1 MAYFGPLTAEI
12 SLPVWGTRTIV
23 SRLGFITAAT
33 SLTVGQPN
41 FAQSLAVSWAGA
53 LYIHFEALAPNGILQ
68 GAKFTLYLSLAFS
81 YIGSGTRVVDVS
93 QTFRRSAEA
102 PPIHGRAAIM
112 MGIGPDSSSFFFS
125 FLAYSQPSQIGCLPY
140 FHI

>member
-53 LYIHFEALAPNGILQ
+53 LNIHFWRLLLPDGIFLR
-68 GAKFTLYLSLAFS
+68 AKFPFRPSIAFAYRS
-81 YIGSGTRVVDVS
+81 IGSVTAR
-93 QTFRRSAEA
+93 
-102 PPIHGRAAIM
+102 H
-112 MGIGPDSSSFFFS
+112 SSSGP
-125 FLAYSQPSQIGCLPY
+125 QPNFAMWYKEWNYGTFTEVATYIRLGGHHVGHRRTL
-140 FHI
+140 F